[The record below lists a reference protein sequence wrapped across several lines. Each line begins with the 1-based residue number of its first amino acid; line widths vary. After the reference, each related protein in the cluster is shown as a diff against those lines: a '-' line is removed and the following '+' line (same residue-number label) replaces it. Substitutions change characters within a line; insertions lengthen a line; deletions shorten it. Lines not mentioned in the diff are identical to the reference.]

1 MHWHFTLYVLPVV
14 ASAVVSA
21 ALAFAAWQRRPAPG
35 AAPFSWLMLAVA
47 EWSLAYALE
56 LVSPDLPTTLFWDNI
71 SWLGSLAA
79 PTLWL
84 VFVLQYTG
92 RARWLTRRNV
102 AILLIEPFLILL
114 LVWTNPFHGLIE
126 NNFSLDPHVSFSALI
141 VRFGPWY

>member
-1 MHWHFTLYVLPVV
+1 MHWQFTPYVLFVV
-14 ASAVVSA
+14 ASAIISA
-21 ALAFAAWQRRPAPG
+21 ALAFTASQRRPAPG

-47 EWSLAYALE
+47 EWSLGYAVD

-84 VFVLQYTG
+84 VFALQYTG

-102 AILLIEPFLILL
+102 AILLIEPLLMLL
-114 LVWTNPFHGLIE
+114 LVWTNPFHHLVE
-126 NNFSLDPHVSFSALI
+126 YNFK
-141 VRFGPWY
+141 